1 MKLLN
6 TKIDIKIIKQII
18 LWIVFFILLFKIR
31 IFNIDLTKYIFVI
44 VIIYLFL
51 HLCEVRSI
59 LNKIGIKHYIIYVAL
74 GFFWASGLLYRE
86 IFYVYNS
93 SSSYMFSKELIVS
106 MLYLFVMPIFIIMV
120 FKNSENFERTISS
133 VAIAQSIIVISSLFL
148 DPVKSL
154 LSLYYSYDKEY
165 LFYISASV
173 KGIGIG
179 VVGAAGSIVLFSSQ
193 VLLLFMMLKGKITV
207 SNFFVKYLIIMI
219 AEAISGRTGF
229 YCAVALLIFWLITEK
244 RDNILYDMRKVIPK
258 IIIITIFLFLIVYLF
273 KPELIGRIVNRSL
286 ELFYGLFNLGEG
298 SQTFDVLSK
307 MDKPALTLETLF
319 GTSVTK
325 GISQL
330 GTKFQND
337 SGYWQKFFA
346 LGLFGSIA
354 YYISFLQL
362 YLLPIIENKLKN
374 KIFYFFILAIM
385 FIIEIKEPFF
395 SYMILPM
402 MFMSI
407 INMDILSKQ

>member
-6 TKIDIKIIKQII
+6 AKIDIKIIKQII
-18 LWIVFFILLFKIR
+18 LWIVFFVLLFKVR

-59 LNKIGIKHYIIYVAL
+59 LNKIGIKHCIIYVVL
-74 GFFWASGLLYRE
+74 GLFWASGLLYRE

-106 MLYLFVMPIFIIMV
+106 MVYLFVLPIFIIMF
-120 FKNSENFERTISS
+120 FKNIENFERTISS
-133 VAIAQSIIVISSLFL
+133 IVIVQSTIIISSLFL

-193 VLLLFMMLKGKITV
+193 VLLLFMMLRGKIGV
-207 SNFFVKYLIIMI
+207 SNFLVKYLIIMI
-219 AEAISGRTGF
+219 AEAVSGRTGF

-258 IIIITIFLFLIVYLF
+258 IIIITTFLFLAAYLF
-273 KPELIGRIVNRSL
+273 KPELIGMIVNRSL
-286 ELFYGLFNLGEG
+286 ELFYGLFSIGEG
-298 SQTFDVLSK
+298 SPTFDVLSK

-325 GISQL
+325 GISQF

-362 YLLPIIENKLKN
+362 YLLPIIKNKLGN

-402 MFMSI
+402 MFITI
-407 INMDILSKQ
+407 INLDILSKQ

>member
-402 MFMSI
+402 MFMAI

>member
-1 MKLLN
+1 MK
-6 TKIDIKIIKQII
+6 
-18 LWIVFFILLFKIR
+18 
-31 IFNIDLTKYIFVI
+31 
-44 VIIYLFL
+44 
-51 HLCEVRSI
+51 
-59 LNKIGIKHYIIYVAL
+59 AL
-74 GFFWASGLLYRE
+74 
-86 IFYVYNS
+86 
-93 SSSYMFSKELIVS
+93 
-106 MLYLFVMPIFIIMV
+106 
-120 FKNSENFERTISS
+120 
-133 VAIAQSIIVISSLFL
+133 ISSLFL

-402 MFMSI
+402 MFMAI